1 VADLLLDWSYHPGLK
16 LGHAAVSAKRIPG
29 ERTTAVLV
37 GDLANQVY
45 ELQSMQQR
53 PGRAPGTQHSDTHSM
68 ICAIC
73 WAGPTGKPAIA
84 SLFTLAFAL
93 AVRSRA
99 TSLSAVVPHLP
110 EMMGLLVGG
119 IPWTMREMSQHK
131 MVVLRA

>member
-1 VADLLLDWSYHPGLK
+1 MLLDWAPHPGLK
-16 LGHAAVSAKRIPG
+16 LGHTAVSAKRITG

-37 GDLANQVY
+37 GDLANRVY
-45 ELQSMQQR
+45 ELQSMRHR
-53 PGRAPGTQHSDTHSM
+53 PGRAPGTLHGDTHSM

-73 WAGPTGKPAIA
+73 WAGPIGKPAIA

-99 TSLSAVVPHLP
+99 TSLSAVMRHLP